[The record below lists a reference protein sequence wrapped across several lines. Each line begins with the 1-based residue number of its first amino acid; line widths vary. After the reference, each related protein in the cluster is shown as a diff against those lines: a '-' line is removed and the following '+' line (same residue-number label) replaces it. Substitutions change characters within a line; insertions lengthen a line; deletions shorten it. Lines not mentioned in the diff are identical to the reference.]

1 MTDRLD
7 QVREALS
14 DFRPGIVQTPDGSVD
29 LRSIEVTDSYVDV
42 TVGGPAGGD
51 PHFRIHNP
59 PTSPDPLSAIAHAV
73 ALNGGARP

>member
-7 QVREALS
+7 AVREALA
-14 DFRPGIVQTPDGSVD
+14 DFHPGIVVTPDGPVD

-42 TVGGPAGGD
+42 MVGGPAGGD

-73 ALNGGARP
+73 ALHGGVRQ